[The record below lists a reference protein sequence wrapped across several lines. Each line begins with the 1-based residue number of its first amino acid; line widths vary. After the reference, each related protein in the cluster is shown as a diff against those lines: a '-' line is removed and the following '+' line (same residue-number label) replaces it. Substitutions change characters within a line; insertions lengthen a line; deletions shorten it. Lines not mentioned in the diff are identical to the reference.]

1 MNAIY
6 FFIFLFV
13 GIEVSAQQYSLNSI
27 YSEFATKA
35 RRQKFDSYLRNETA
49 RQTFFQDINEDT
61 EFDYESACLSVTQ
74 FQLRSSIIQ
83 NGLAKM
89 FNRYNGLEYS
99 TKRAFLATVYALY
112 DSTFVPEVKSLI
124 ARENNPKLF
133 AIEASYL
140 YRRNPTQT
148 NIQAILQQMRRQIP
162 GCDTLAVTMELFKY
176 LSSHQSQLKD
186 TLPDIQQLFVYQ
198 QVWKQKTVY
207 SFQRWNRDYPG
218 LAIIQNEDG
227 SFAKDG
233 AGKLLV
239 FRQLARA
246 ATNLPYFLTN
256 GNTPQGVFSIGGVGI
271 SHNNIIGPT
280 PNLQTLLPNEK
291 DSVYW
296 KHLPFDST
304 IEPLE
309 NYSHLL
315 PPSWQNYVPMTEA
328 FYAGKAGRSEII
340 VHGTTLD
347 PVYFSNEK
355 FYPISP
361 TDGCLCAR
369 ETWDPETGTLKQ
381 SDQLNLVNT
390 FLATPDA
397 YGLLMVINLDNKQSE
412 VTREE
417 IEAIVNKFEAR
428 KGMLTKKPQE
438 E

>member
-1 MNAIY
+1 MKAVY
-6 FFIFLFV
+6 FFVFLLIGFE
-13 GIEVSAQQYSLNSI
+13 GFAQQYSLNSI

-35 RRQKFDSYLRNETA
+35 RRQKFDSYLQNETA

-74 FQLRSSIIQ
+74 FQLRSPVIQ

-99 TKRAFLATVYALY
+99 TKRALLATVYALY
-112 DSTFVPEVKSLI
+112 DATFIPEVKNLI

-140 YRRNPTQT
+140 YRDNPSQI
-148 NIQAILQQMRRQIP
+148 NIQTILQQMHRQIP

-186 TLPDIQQLFVYQ
+186 TLPDIQQLFIYQ

-218 LAIIQNEDG
+218 LAVVQNEDG
-227 SFAKDG
+227 HFARDASG
-233 AGKLLV
+233 NLLV

-256 GNTPQGVFSIGGVGI
+256 GNTPQGIFSIGGVGI
-271 SHNNIIGPT
+271 SHNNIIGPS

-309 NYSHLL
+309 NYAHLL
-315 PPSWQNYVPMTEA
+315 PPSWQNYIPMTEA

-347 PVYFSNEK
+347 PVYFANEK

-369 ETWDPETGTLKQ
+369 EIWNPETGTLKQ
-381 SDQLNLVNT
+381 SDQVNLVNT
-390 FLATPDA
+390 FLSTPND
-397 YGLLMVINLDNKQSE
+397 YGLLMVINLNNKQSE
-412 VTREE
+412 VTKEE
-417 IEAIVNKFEAR
+417 IEALVDKFERRNAH
-428 KGMLTKKPQE
+428 
-438 E
+438 